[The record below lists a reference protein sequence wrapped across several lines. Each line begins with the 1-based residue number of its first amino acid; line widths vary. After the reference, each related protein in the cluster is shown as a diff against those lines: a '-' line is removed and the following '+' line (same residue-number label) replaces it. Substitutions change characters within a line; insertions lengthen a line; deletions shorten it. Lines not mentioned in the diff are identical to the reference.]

1 MARPNEADRGTDR
14 ALADLERRI
23 NSVYSKAAKDLQE
36 EIDAFFKHFADQDK
50 KMQDLI
56 GQKRNGK
63 EWTEKD
69 YQQWRLNQMG
79 RGKRLETLR
88 DKLAE
93 RATEAKEVAIAY
105 VNDATPGIYSLNRNY
120 AAYTIE
126 SVHPSADFT
135 LFDEQTVKRLIV
147 EQPDVMPYYPERLAL
162 KRGIDLAFG
171 KQQITASVTGS
182 ILQGRSI
189 KQISDDLQSRIVT
202 MSRVSAIRAARTA
215 VTAAQNAGR
224 MDSYAAADEMWG
236 IKSKKKWVA
245 TKDLRTRHD
254 HGMADNQIVDYD
266 QPFDVGGYKMM
277 FPGDGSLGAPGHELY
292 NCRCTVVNATDD
304 DLEAERHMMRVKNPE
319 TGEYELVKKKSYKEW
334 YDEKKAQY
342 PPEKWAGMV
351 KAGKNYQ
358 ADQREYAEYREI
370 LGKKAPKT
378 FAKFQ
383 DLKYNNADG
392 WEALKTAKQV
402 ASAAKSDII
411 KETSKPISYKQFDT
425 GDEANDF
432 FYYDGD
438 ERGLLAKKRSKHAQ
452 WQKSLT
458 KDENYAIGDYT
469 GGGYWDINTY
479 LRKTGDWENINA
491 EFVEQQ
497 IKGLDSAI
505 SRYELKDNIRVQR
518 GVMND
523 VIDKLVEDNDI
534 QDSLSELIGK
544 KFRESAYSSTTVV
557 RNNGVATA
565 KPTVL
570 DIEIPAGTGRGA
582 YINQLAGQFQDA
594 EYEFLLK
601 RGSTFTIKE
610 VREEEIMGEYRYY
623 IKMVMDDD

>member
-79 RGKRLETLR
+79 RGARLEALR

-93 RATEAKEVAIAY
+93 RATEAKEVALAY

-135 LFDEQTVKRLIV
+135 LFDEQTVKRLVV

-342 PPEKWAGMV
+342 PSEKWAGMV

-358 ADQREYAEYREI
+358 ADQRQYADFVNV
-370 LGKKAPKT
+370 LGNKAPKT

-383 DLKYNNADG
+383 DLKYNDVEKYEKLVDKTFIQNKFNTGKWLDKVNPEKQARHIQSTAEKGKSYFFDDVDV
-392 WEALKTAKQV
+392 EALYDKYKQ
-402 ASAAKSDII
+402 
-411 KETSKPISYKQFDT
+411 TSKFRRTRK
-425 GDEANDF
+425 GRNE
-432 FYYDGD
+432 
-438 ERGLLAKKRSKHAQ
+438 
-452 WQKSLT
+452 
-458 KDENYAIGDYT
+458 ENYEIINLPDNLKLGKDAYT
-469 GGGYWDINTY
+469 GEYINGFTIHY
-479 LRKTGDWENINA
+479 SKTGSHI
-491 EFVEQQ
+491 
-497 IKGLDSAI
+497 I
-505 SRYELKDNIRVQR
+505 
-518 GVMND
+518 
-523 VIDKLVEDNDI
+523 
-534 QDSLSELIGK
+534 
-544 KFRESAYSSTTVV
+544 
-557 RNNGVATA
+557 
-565 KPTVL
+565 PTYH
-570 DIEIPAGTGRGA
+570 R
-582 YINQLAGQFQDA
+582 
-594 EYEFLLK
+594 
-601 RGSTFTIKE
+601 KE
-610 VREEEIMGEYRYY
+610 R
-623 IKMVMDDD
+623 